1 MRLRELES
9 ALSGVKTFSQPKV
22 ELEQYPTSA
31 HLAARMLHVAQGS
44 FGDLEDRCVADMG
57 CGGGILA
64 IGACLLGASYVVGF
78 DVDAD
83 ALEIAAS
90 NAHEE
95 EVDIELIQADVQ
107 ELGVGSS
114 GIMLGNGDIP
124 FDTIIMNPPFG
135 TRQKSIDMA
144 FVRTALSLSRESVYS
159 LHKTS
164 TREYIRR
171 KTREWRV
178 ESQVVAE
185 MRFDIPKMY
194 KFHSQQSRDIAVDFW
209 RISKT

>member
-95 EVDIELIQADVQ
+95 EVTPCT
-107 ELGVGSS
+107 ELG
-114 GIMLGNGDIP
+114 L
-124 FDTIIMNPPFG
+124 
-135 TRQKSIDMA
+135 
-144 FVRTALSLSRESVYS
+144 
-159 LHKTS
+159 LHWCS
-164 TREYIRR
+164 Y
-171 KTREWRV
+171 
-178 ESQVVAE
+178 
-185 MRFDIPKMY
+185 
-194 KFHSQQSRDIAVDFW
+194 AVDYW
-209 RISKT
+209 TLRSTSS

>member
-1 MRLRELES
+1 
-9 ALSGVKTFSQPKV
+9 
-22 ELEQYPTSA
+22 
-31 HLAARMLHVAQGS
+31 
-44 FGDLEDRCVADMG
+44 
-57 CGGGILA
+57 
-64 IGACLLGASYVVGF
+64 
-78 DVDAD
+78 
-83 ALEIAAS
+83 
-90 NAHEE
+90 
-95 EVDIELIQADVQ
+95 
-107 ELGVGSS
+107 
-114 GIMLGNGDIP
+114 MLGNGDIP